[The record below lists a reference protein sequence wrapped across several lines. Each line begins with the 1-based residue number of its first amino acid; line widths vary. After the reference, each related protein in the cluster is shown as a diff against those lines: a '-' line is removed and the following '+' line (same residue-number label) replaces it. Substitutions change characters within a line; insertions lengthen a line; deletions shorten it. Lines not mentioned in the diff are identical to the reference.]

1 MKMTVLCVCVCL
13 LNITTGCAETAEPVK
28 MPFGLWTCVVWVGLR
43 NHVLGGCL
51 DPPGEG
57 AFFSG
62 RGDGATFVYHV
73 CVVMGSPRQRAVKW
87 VCVVVTAV
95 LSVNVLV
102 TYERSCRVE
111 AFVPRTS
118 ATLLFLAPATVA
130 QCTSR

>member
-1 MKMTVLCVCVCL
+1 VDLC
-13 LNITTGCAETAEPVK
+13 G
-28 MPFGLWTCVVWVGLR
+28 
-43 NHVLGGCL
+43 LGGPKEPCVRWV
-51 DPPGEG
+51 PGSPRG
-57 AFFSG
+57 RGIFFG
-62 RGDGATFVYHV
+62 EGDGATFVYHV
-73 CVVMGSPRQRAVKW
+73 CVVMVVLHLGSPRQRAVKW

>member
-1 MKMTVLCVCVCL
+1 M
-13 LNITTGCAETAEPVK
+13 
-28 MPFGLWTCVVWVGLR
+28 
-43 NHVLGGCL
+43 LGGCL

-62 RGDGATFVYHV
+62 RGDGATFVYHF
-73 CVVMGSPRQRAVKW
+73 CVVMVVLHLGSPRQRAVKW